1 MFVRILHVGAYACY
15 PRPTLNDP
23 PAWNFRYCNNT
34 AFYAESAV
42 KHQPTNFRYCKVA
55 HGDNISLALRTVGT
69 GIVGIVGLVLGTQ
82 TTLVG
87 LILGTQ
93 TALVGLILGTQTT
106 LVGLVLGT
114 QTTLVG
120 LIVGTQTALVGLIL
134 GTQTTL

>member
-1 MFVRILHVGAYACY
+1 MFVRILHVGASAFY

-55 HGDNISLALRTVGT
+55 RGDNISLALRTVGT

-82 TTLVG
+82 TALVGLVLGTQTTLVGLILGTQTTLVG

-93 TALVGLILGTQTT
+93 TALVGLILGTQT
-106 LVGLVLGT
+106 
-114 QTTLVG
+114 
-120 LIVGTQTALVGLIL
+120 AL
-134 GTQTTL
+134 